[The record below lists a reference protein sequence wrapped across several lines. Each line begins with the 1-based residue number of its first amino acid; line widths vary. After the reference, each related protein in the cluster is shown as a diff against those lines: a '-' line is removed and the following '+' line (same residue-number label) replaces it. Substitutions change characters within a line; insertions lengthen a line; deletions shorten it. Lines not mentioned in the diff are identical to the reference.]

1 VTIPDPELE
10 RLRAAHRSTGFD
22 ARPRADC
29 PEAARLWDAAAGTL
43 PVEERRDLVDH
54 TAGCPVC
61 AEAWRLLVEIRSLSG
76 MATSVSANAPGRAAV
91 SRWPALAMA
100 AAMLLAVAGGVVLLR
115 GPQGA
120 TAPGFREPVVPGVRS
135 LVPPDAPL
143 RREDFWLR
151 WSPGPEGSRYEV
163 FVTDESLATLAS
175 ARDLAEPSFVVAAP
189 ALDSLGPG
197 ARVLWRVRV
206 TLPDGQR
213 RDSETFVATLR

>member
-10 RLRAAHRSTGFD
+10 RLRAAHRSAGLD

-29 PEAARLWDAAAGTL
+29 PDAARLWDAAAGTL
-43 PVEERRDLVDH
+43 PAEERRDLVDH

-61 AEAWRLLVEIRSLSG
+61 AEAWRLAVEIRSESG
-76 MATSVSANAPGRAAV
+76 PAAGASANAPSRPVA
-91 SRWPALAMA
+91 SRWPVLAMA
-100 AAMLLAVAGGVVLLR
+100 AALLLAVAGGVVLLR
-115 GPQGA
+115 APQGS
-120 TAPGFREPVVPGVRS
+120 TVPGFRQAETPGVRS
-135 LVPPDAPL
+135 LLPADAPL
-143 RREDFWLR
+143 PREDFELR
-151 WSPGPEGSRYEV
+151 WSAGPDGSRYEV

-175 ARDLAEPSFVVAAP
+175 ARDLAAPSFLVPAT
-189 ALDSLGPG
+189 ALDSLSPG